1 MNIYY
6 IFGAIVVLFFWFV
19 VFIGAPYVP
28 SQKKYIKRAFRDLYH
43 LSKNDV
49 LLDIGSGGG
58 VVLRLASK
66 LGAKAI
72 GYEINPILVIISK
85 VLSIHDRKVS
95 IKLADFWLVNI
106 PSDTTVIYL
115 FAVTRDMPKIYEKIQ
130 SECNRLGRMVNVIS
144 YGNSFSA
151 VKEYKKLDA
160 YYLYQFSPLHPVKA
174 QV

>member
-1 MNIYY
+1 MSIYY
-6 IFGAIVVLFFWFV
+6 IFGALVVLFFGFV

-28 SQKKYIKRAFRDLYH
+28 SQKKYIKRAFKNLYH

-66 LGAKAI
+66 LGARAI
-72 GYEINPILVIISK
+72 GYEINPFLVFVSK
-85 VLSIHDRKVS
+85 ILSIHDRKIS
-95 IKLADFWLVNI
+95 IKLVDFWLVNI

-130 SECNRLGRMVNVIS
+130 SECDRLGHVVNVIS

-151 VKEYKKLDA
+151 AKEVKKLDA
-160 YYLYQFSPLHPVKA
+160 YYLYQFCPLHSGKA